1 MFPCSG
7 HSVLF
12 CFLFLSILRVKM
24 HVITAMVTPKVRK
37 RPPTAVGMAITK
49 TSVPV
54 SLTGAV
60 VSVPLTTIVVLTL
73 GTSDLCS

>member
-7 HSVLF
+7 HSVLL

-24 HVITAMVTPKVRK
+24 HMITAMVTPKMRK

-49 TSVPV
+49 TSIPV
-54 SLTGAV
+54 FLTGAV
-60 VSVPLTTIVVLTL
+60 VSVPFTAIVMLTL
-73 GTSDLCS
+73 GASQ